1 MNGEYGLTPLLK
13 KLEPKGFIVVGHL
26 PKDIIDDYKD
36 VVEFRLFDSFIEE
49 RNKEVKQ
56 HGN

>member
-1 MNGEYGLTPLLK
+1 MTPLLK

-26 PKDIIDDYKD
+26 PQDIIDDYKN
-36 VVEFRLFDSFIEE
+36 VVEFHLFDSFIEE
-49 RNKEVKQ
+49 RNKEVKL